1 MKKKSIIVF
10 LLPFILIVAS
20 CIGIMQYDS
29 LNSSRNYSY
38 TQQNNTTQIRNE
50 YLQSYTFEL
59 DLIRFCYAIDYNN
72 RYDLNVSNE
81 KNLRQL
87 YGPNLSTYLI
97 NQMDNFIISANDNLQ
112 YEYSFLK
119 YHMLDLTDNSTYSN
133 SGELSM
139 NTSGDVYKITFDEE
153 GAISIETAS
162 AINVPIKTAYA
173 NLIRSNFQS
182 NYTSSQE
189 TIELLKNRV
198 FTFQVEKSADL
209 SSLVSY
215 NNNVYVCK
223 DYSYHMNAVLF
234 SFVVL
239 AVLGLCLPLKKL
251 RQFSFYQNI
260 IDIPLEI
267 LVIVSLGFL
276 TFSGRYIASNFF
288 YNNPLSVM
296 LYAILAFIF
305 LMDVLV
311 FKYFL
316 QYPPLQYIKER
327 SLTAQVASFVFDNM
341 KQFDLAEKYNLTLF
355 KVVVVNAF
363 VIIILPM
370 WMGVIG
376 LIIYCVLLFIIMIN
390 VANRVKN
397 DYQSLLEVTSSI
409 ASGKFDKTTNT
420 DLGVFNSYKDS
431 MDTIRDD
438 FKNAVDNEI
447 RSEKMKTELITSV
460 SHDLKTPLTSIVTYA
475 DLLKDNHL
483 DDEKKKEY
491 IAVID
496 RNALRLKNLINDLFE
511 VSKASSGNIT
521 LNLMEIDIISLIKQ
535 AILEYDHLFEKQ
547 GLKLKF
553 TSNQEKSI
561 LKLDSQKTYRIFTNL
576 LVNIS
581 KYAMENTRVYIDV
594 KDTQDKVE
602 ITLKNI
608 SKHEI
613 RIEANELL
621 ERFVQGDSSRHS
633 EGSGLGLAIT
643 KTFTELQGGTCQVSV
658 DGDLF
663 KVTLIFDK

>member
-10 LLPFILIVAS
+10 LLPFILIFIS
-20 CIGIMQYDS
+20 CVGIMFFDLDHQSQSY
-29 LNSSRNYSY
+29 NY
-38 TQQNNTTQIRNE
+38 TQQDNSIQIRKD
-50 YLQSYTFEL
+50 YLESYAFET

-72 RYDLNVSNE
+72 RYDVNVSNE

-87 YGPNLSTYLI
+87 YGQDLSNYMI
-97 NQMDNFIISANDNLQ
+97 NQMDNFIISADNDLQ
-112 YEYSFLK
+112 NEYAFLN
-119 YHMLDLTDNSTYSN
+119 YHMLDLTNNSTYSN
-133 SGELSM
+133 NDDTTTSNNPYTYHIVFDDQGNITIESSVNLS
-139 NTSGDVYKITFDEE
+139 
-153 GAISIETAS
+153 
-162 AINVPIKTAYA
+162 VPIKTVYT
-173 NLIRSNFQS
+173 NLIRNNFES
-182 NYTSSQE
+182 TYTGTRES
-189 TIELLKNRV
+189 IDMLKNREFN
-198 FTFQVEKSADL
+198 FTISSNADL
-209 SSLVSY
+209 SSVISY
-215 NNNVYVCK
+215 SNQYSYIV
-223 DYSYHMNAVLF
+223 DYSYHMNALLF

-239 AVLGLCLPLKKL
+239 AIAGLCLPLKKL
-251 RQFSFYQNI
+251 RKYNFYQNI

-267 LVIVSLGFL
+267 LVIISLGFV
-276 TFSGRYIASNFF
+276 TFSSRYIASHFF

-305 LMDVLV
+305 IMDVLV

-316 QYPPLQYIKER
+316 SYPPITYLKER
-327 SLTAQVASFVFDNM
+327 SLTAQTVSFVFDNM

-355 KVVVVNAF
+355 KVIIVNAF
-363 VIIILPM
+363 AIIILPM

-376 LIIYCVLLFIIMIN
+376 LIIYCVLLFIILIN

-397 DYQSLLEVTSSI
+397 DYQALLEVTSSI

-475 DLLKDNHL
+475 DLLKNDQL

-491 IAVID
+491 IGVID

-511 VSKASSGNIT
+511 VSKASSGNVT
-521 LNLMEIDIISLIKQ
+521 LNLMEIDLVSLVKQ
-535 AILEYDHLFEKQ
+535 ALLEYDHLFEKQ
-547 GLKLKF
+547 GLQIKF
-553 TSNQEKSI
+553 TTSNEKI
-561 LKLDSQKTYRIFTNL
+561 LLNLDSQKTYRIFTNL
-576 LVNIS
+576 FVNIS
-581 KYAMENTRVYIDV
+581 KYAMENTRVYIDIQDSQENV
-594 KDTQDKVE
+594 K

-613 RIEANELL
+613 HVEANELL

-643 KTFTELQGGTCQVSV
+643 KTFTELQGGTCDVNV

-663 KVTLIFDK
+663 KVTLIFEK